1 MNVVKNNRTKGVIDL
16 ESRNHIFNIAVC
28 DDEPYSLEKI
38 SEMTKNICE
47 KESIKSNISC
57 FKNGKELLD
66 EINNGKE
73 FDLLLLDVM
82 MPQQNGMELAEF
94 LRKGL
99 FDGSIVFISSN
110 KEMALRGYEV
120 SAARYL
126 AKPIE
131 EERLHEA
138 ILHCFGQVQ
147 TKQELLIPINGGTQR
162 LKTEK
167 IMYIET
173 QGRGC
178 HIVMEQDGYVTA
190 MRISELEEKVS
201 EQGFIRC
208 HQGFLVNMRFI
219 VVVRATEVELM
230 NGIHI
235 PVSKHRIQE
244 VRRQFF
250 SWMEK

>member
-1 MNVVKNNRTKGVIDL
+1 MHGH
-16 ESRNHIFNIAVC
+16 SFNIAIC
-28 DDEPYSLEKI
+28 DDDSQEMERTVD
-38 SEMTKNICE
+38 MTKQICE
-47 KESIKSNISC
+47 KESIKLSLSC
-57 FKNGKELLD
+57 FKSGREMLD
-66 EINNGKE
+66 AIKGGES

-82 MPQQNGMELAEF
+82 MPKQSGMEVAQF

-99 FDGSIVFISSN
+99 FGGSIVFISNN

-126 AKPIE
+126 AKPLE
-131 EERLHEA
+131 KERLREA
-138 ILHCFGQVQ
+138 LIYCFEQAH
-147 TKQELLIPINGGTQR
+147 TNKELFIPINGGTQR
-162 LKTEK
+162 LQIDE

-178 HIVMEQDGYVTA
+178 RIVQEHSECVTV
-190 MRISELEEKVS
+190 MRISALEAELS

-219 VVVRATEVELM
+219 RVVRATEAELM
-230 NGIHI
+230 NGLNI

-244 VRRQFF
+244 VRKQFF